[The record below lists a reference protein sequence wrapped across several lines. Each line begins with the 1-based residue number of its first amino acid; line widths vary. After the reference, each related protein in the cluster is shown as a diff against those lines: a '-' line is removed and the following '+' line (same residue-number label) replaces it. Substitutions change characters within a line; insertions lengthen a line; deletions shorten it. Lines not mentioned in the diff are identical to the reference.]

1 MKYALSAM
9 SIAFVCFVAFF
20 TRIEGEAN
28 FTVSFNKPQTAA
40 QTEAA
45 IQKAATRRVAA
56 EIPPMATSEQAQT
69 PARKPSR

>member
-1 MKYALSAM
+1 MKYALSAL

-28 FTVSFNKPQTAA
+28 FTVSFNKP
-40 QTEAA
+40 
-45 IQKAATRRVAA
+45 TRTV
-56 EIPPMATSEQAQT
+56 EQAAVDHLALALPDVT

>member
-28 FTVSFNKPQTAA
+28 FTVSFNKPTRTVEQ
-40 QTEAA
+40 
-45 IQKAATRRVAA
+45 AAT
-56 EIPPMATSEQAQT
+56 EQLALVMPDVT
-69 PARKPSR
+69 PARKPSREE